1 VFSCLELLQTSTV
14 LVIFGDLHPSNS
26 ELLCVNAYPLTCDP
40 VRIYY
45 RKCLL
50 LSSMLTMSSFYVCVS
65 PDLWD
70 RFIPD
75 RKCSCS
81 KPWNLN
87 PKPWQGTCV
96 LLSWI
101 IADIDCSCNFW
112 WSSPV
117 EFGIAVCKCLSSN
130 LWPGPDLLP
139 EMPTLVFIVDHVI
152 ILCVRVPGS
161 VRSVYSRQ
169 EMFLS

>member
-14 LVIFGDLHPSNS
+14 LVIFGDLHPSNL
-26 ELLCVNAYPLTCDP
+26 ELLCSNAYPVTCDP
-40 VRIYY
+40 VRIYC

-50 LSSMLTMSSFYVCVS
+50 LSQCWPCHHFMCVCPKICEIGLFQTGNV
-65 PDLWD
+65 LV
-70 RFIPD
+70 
-75 RKCSCS
+75 
-81 KPWNLN
+81 LN
-87 PKPWQGTCV
+87 PKSLPRNLCSLV
-96 LLSWI
+96 
-101 IADIDCSCNFW
+101 ADVDCSCNFL

-130 LWPGPDLLP
+130 LWLGPDLLP
-139 EMPTLVFIVDHVI
+139 EIPTLVFNVDHVI